1 MPCTKSKKGVILDV
15 VKKGRLKQD
24 NIIFSMWQIDPHI
37 WYLPIFLER
46 LWHIISKSLCVCF
59 GDVCLLIW
67 TLISSP
73 LSSSETLFTPK
84 DISTKRKIWKT
95 FHGDANVCKNRMH
108 WGRREILEYWIARS
122 DTAPAED
129 TTSCG
134 IVSKHFDWEFKL
146 SENMQ
151 GQETNWLDKENVA
164 RENVRADIKT
174 FVALINLWIPIPLC
188 FLYRD
193 RSVKWKRDLKELDP
207 RIINFHWRTCY
218 HSCSGN

>member
-1 MPCTKSKKGVILDV
+1 MTYWSSYLIFANILGEV
-15 VKKGRLKQD
+15 VAHHLQIPVCMFWRRVFANMSI
-24 NIIFSMWQIDPHI
+24 NIQ
-37 WYLPIFLER
+37 
-46 LWHIISKSLCVCF
+46 
-59 GDVCLLIW
+59 
-67 TLISSP
+67 P

-146 SENMQ
+146 LENMR

-164 RENVRADIKT
+164 RENVRAGIKT
-174 FVALINLWIPIPLC
+174 FVALFNLWIPIPLC

-207 RIINFHWRTCY
+207 RILNFHWRTCY